1 MLEYRKPEA
10 IIMNIYFWL
19 IVSILST
26 YFMFTVILV
35 MALQNRHDC
44 GVNLRYEEVKIT
56 LFECLMTFGLVC
68 VDTKMQFN

>member
-10 IIMNIYFWL
+10 IIMNIYFFT

-35 MALQNRHDC
+35 MALQNRHD
-44 GVNLRYEEVKIT
+44 VVSI
-56 LFECLMTFGLVC
+56 
-68 VDTKMQFN
+68 

>member
-1 MLEYRKPEA
+1 
-10 IIMNIYFWL
+10 
-19 IVSILST
+19 
-26 YFMFTVILV
+26 MFTVILV

-44 GVNLRYEEVKIT
+44 GVNLRYVEVKIT